1 MKIPGPITNYW
12 GYLSL
17 GVAGVSFEPDQ
28 MTFELGW
35 LSFRLDQTSFELSR

>member
-28 MTFELGW
+28 MTFELRR
-35 LSFRLDQTSFELSR
+35 LSFRLVQMTFGLRR